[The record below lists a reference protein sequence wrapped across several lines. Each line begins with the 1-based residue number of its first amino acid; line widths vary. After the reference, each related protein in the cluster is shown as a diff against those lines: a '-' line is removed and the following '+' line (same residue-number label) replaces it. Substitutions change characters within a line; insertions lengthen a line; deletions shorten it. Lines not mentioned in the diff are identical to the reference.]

1 MNLELRPYQE
11 NLKNKT
17 REAFR
22 KYKRVIMLAP
32 CGSGKTVTAAS
43 IMKDSVAKS
52 KKVWFVV
59 HRRELLLQAENTLE
73 RYGISKDN
81 IKVYMVQTL
90 ANKLDKIGETPDMI
104 IFDEC
109 FIKGTLIDG
118 KPIENIKVGDYVK
131 SYNHKT
137 NNIELKKVLNVF
149 KKKPKDLLKIRLSNG
164 KEIICTSNHPFY
176 TKNGYVEACKLKEKD
191 ELYLLW
197 EINNRG
203 KNKRINQ
210 SSKMALQ
217 RNWKMVLFA
226 RLHEKICNKTKI
238 RKNENI
244 KSRYKIQRELQ
255 KKNERKQS
263 NEYAWN
269 KRKNDKNFKRN
280 NRRKKSKWRK
290 MVQSSRWKWKRI
302 YCATNDIKRAIRRL
316 WTRNGIYY
324 TDKNQKRVWLP
335 NSLQNRYCI
344 TKLHD
349 SDRSRWRKSQYNR
362 ETKSRRE
369 ETKIFRRAWV
379 ESIEVQK
386 QTSDGTFGGLC
397 KDGYVYNIEVEDN
410 NNYFANEILVHNCQH
425 ATSNTYLK
433 IINKYPQAYILGLS
447 ATPTRLS
454 GKPLGDIFE
463 TIVSEITAKQLIE
476 MGYLAQYSYY
486 APNLDVDLSKVKKK
500 MGDYDAQ
507 GLDEAMSTKKIYG
520 DIIKNYKKIANN
532 KKTIIYAPTIEYS
545 KKMEQLF
552 SEHGYSIKHFDGTTP
567 KAERD
572 QIIEDFRN
580 DKIKILT
587 NVDLI
592 RRTDLMFQTV
602 NVYYY

>member
-1 MNLELRPYQE
+1 
-11 NLKNKT
+11 
-17 REAFR
+17 
-22 KYKRVIMLAP
+22 
-32 CGSGKTVTAAS
+32 
-43 IMKDSVAKS
+43 MKDSISKG

-73 RYGISKDN
+73 RYGIPKDN

-90 ANKLDKIGETPDMI
+90 ANKLDKIEEIPDLI
-104 IFDEC
+104 IYDE
-109 FIKGTLIDG
+109 
-118 KPIENIKVGDYVK
+118 
-131 SYNHKT
+131 
-137 NNIELKKVLNVF
+137 
-149 KKKPKDLLKIRLSNG
+149 
-164 KEIICTSNHPFY
+164 
-176 TKNGYVEACKLKEKD
+176 
-191 ELYLLW
+191 
-197 EINNRG
+197 
-203 KNKRINQ
+203 
-210 SSKMALQ
+210 
-217 RNWKMVLFA
+217 
-226 RLHEKICNKTKI
+226 
-238 RKNENI
+238 
-244 KSRYKIQRELQ
+244 
-255 KKNERKQS
+255 
-263 NEYAWN
+263 
-269 KRKNDKNFKRN
+269 
-280 NRRKKSKWRK
+280 
-290 MVQSSRWKWKRI
+290 
-302 YCATNDIKRAIRRL
+302 
-316 WTRNGIYY
+316 
-324 TDKNQKRVWLP
+324 
-335 NSLQNRYCI
+335 
-344 TKLHD
+344 
-349 SDRSRWRKSQYNR
+349 
-362 ETKSRRE
+362 
-369 ETKIFRRAWV
+369 
-379 ESIEVQK
+379 
-386 QTSDGTFGGLC
+386 
-397 KDGYVYNIEVEDN
+397 
-410 NNYFANEILVHNCQH
+410 CQH

-476 MGYLAQYSYY
+476 MGYLAQYNYY

-552 SEHGYSIKHFDGTTP
+552 SEHGYSIRHFDGTTP